1 MASNNGNIS
10 LLTEIFKSIRD
21 EVTSTSSKVAAIA
34 ADTATNTEKLRSC
47 EQDMERNKDDI
58 GNLYEKTGKLH
69 GRIKEIAEV
78 LKGQKIWIRVCF
90 YGILTI
96 LGALG
101 VFELIK
107 VPKLP
112 IP

>member
-1 MASNNGNIS
+1 MANNNGNIQ
-10 LLTEIFKSIRD
+10 LLTEVFKSIRE
-21 EVTSTSSKVAAIA
+21 EVTRTSGKVAAIA

-58 GNLYEKTGKLH
+58 GKLYEKTGKLH
-69 GRIKEIAEV
+69 GKIKEIVET
-78 LKGQKIWIRVCF
+78 LRGQKIWIRVCF
-90 YGILTI
+90 YAVLAI
-96 LGALG
+96 LGGLG

-112 IP
+112 MP